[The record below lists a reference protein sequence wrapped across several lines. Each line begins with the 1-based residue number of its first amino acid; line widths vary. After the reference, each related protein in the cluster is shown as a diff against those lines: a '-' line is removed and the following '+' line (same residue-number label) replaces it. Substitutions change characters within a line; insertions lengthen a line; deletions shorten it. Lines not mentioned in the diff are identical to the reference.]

1 MSDDNIMYDSP
12 TEFLHEV
19 AERKGECTA
28 QSVIP
33 LDDGTY
39 AVACS
44 CEQWEVVAPDRWKGL
59 DMAREHTGSAPEGVP
74 DGVRA

>member
-19 AERKGECTA
+19 AQHAGLCVA

-33 LDDGTY
+33 IDDGSY
-39 AVACS
+39 RCACS
-44 CEQWEVVAPDRWKGL
+44 CEQWEVSAPDREAGL
-59 DMAREHTGSAPEGVP
+59 RLARLHTGSPVE
-74 DGVRA
+74 